1 MGEEVLH
8 EGLNTRQEVTYKEVK
23 ENHKKSQ
30 KRIREKKEAIGQKD
44 DFQPG
49 DMFLRRNISE
59 QQRFILFH
67 IIQYFQNI

>member
-23 ENHKKSQ
+23 ENQKKSQ

-44 DFQPG
+44 HFQRG
-49 DMFLRRNISE
+49 DMVLRRNIRE